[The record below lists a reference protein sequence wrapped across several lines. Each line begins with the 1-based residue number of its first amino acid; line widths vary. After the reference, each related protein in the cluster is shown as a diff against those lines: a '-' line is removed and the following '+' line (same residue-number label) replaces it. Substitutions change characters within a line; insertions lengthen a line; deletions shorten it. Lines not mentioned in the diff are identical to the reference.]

1 MRVCLVLTV
10 LAVTIEVGACEH
22 MGIAGSLR
30 QGERR
35 QSRRYCGEVS
45 IKSGRVVGC
54 RRGRLETSAVE
65 ERLRARAGLF
75 GMTQHNTKIIDH
87 IDLPA
92 RFASYSGK
100 KTQERP
106 LCFTNQTKSTSLLSL
121 SHYRYS
127 LPQSPMTLNTSSLL
141 LFSSTPSIL
150 F

>member
-1 MRVCLVLTV
+1 VSTWASR
-10 LAVTIEVGACEH
+10 
-22 MGIAGSLR
+22 AGLR

-92 RFASYSGK
+92 RFSSYSGK
-100 KTQERP
+100 KLKKDLCGLQTRQNQQACCRSATTDIRYHNRP
-106 LCFTNQTKSTSLLSL
+106 
-121 SHYRYS
+121 
-127 LPQSPMTLNTSSLL
+127 
-141 LFSSTPSIL
+141 
-150 F
+150 